1 MFLGDILGWWYGAG
15 LKDLVKCFKKT
26 FESTNDFFSVGL
38 LFKSLFQPFRQ
49 TLTDIQYKRTLGQK
63 IGDALVSRA
72 VGFIVR
78 GSLIFIGG
86 LAVLFEII
94 ILCLA
99 VVAWPF
105 LPLVPFGLIFL
116 GILGV
121 GS

>member
-15 LKDLVKCFKKT
+15 LKDLVKRFKKT

-38 LFKSLFQPFRQ
+38 LLKSLFQPFRQ

-63 IGDALVSRA
+63 VGDALVSRA

-86 LAVLFEII
+86 LAVLLEII
-94 ILCLA
+94 ILFLA
-99 VVAWPF
+99 VAAWPF
-105 LPLVPFGLIFL
+105 LPLVPFALIFL